1 MRSVQTKAASGEPDK
16 NVISKGNRGV
26 HGESVNIVVLWL
38 LWRVADAAPA
48 LRPVVEA
55 EENVYTYQ
63 SANNGAGP
71 LWCSGSTCLARIGG
85 EIFASGLETLP
96 DEKRYDPNADPT
108 SSRTLPIPGAHTP
121 PNGPPQPG
129 VLPDPYNDPK

>member
-1 MRSVQTKAASGEPDK
+1 MTRSLLLFALAGSLTLGACGKVGALEQPAPLYGAKAK
-16 NVISKGNRGV
+16 
-26 HGESVNIVVLWL
+26 
-38 LWRVADAAPA
+38 ADYEARKQAAA
-48 LRPVVEA
+48 EA
-55 EENVYTYQ
+55 
-63 SANNGAGP
+63 AA
-71 LWCSGSTCLARIGG
+71 ARKADDQI
-85 EIFASGLETLP
+85 ETLP